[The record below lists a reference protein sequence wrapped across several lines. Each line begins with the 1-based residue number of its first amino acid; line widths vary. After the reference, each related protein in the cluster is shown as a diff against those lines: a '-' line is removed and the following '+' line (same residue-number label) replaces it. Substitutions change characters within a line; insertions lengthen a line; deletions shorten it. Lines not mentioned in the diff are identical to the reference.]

1 VSICYWAIYPFALSI
16 FVVNSLILFVFCV
29 QQSVELEPV
38 PNPTIAEAAPKVLA
52 RGGTYL
58 SPEPRPAAAPNVDL
72 PVILAPS
79 IEAVFVYD
87 E

>member
-1 VSICYWAIYPFALSI
+1 M
-16 FVVNSLILFVFCV
+16 VNSLILFVFCV